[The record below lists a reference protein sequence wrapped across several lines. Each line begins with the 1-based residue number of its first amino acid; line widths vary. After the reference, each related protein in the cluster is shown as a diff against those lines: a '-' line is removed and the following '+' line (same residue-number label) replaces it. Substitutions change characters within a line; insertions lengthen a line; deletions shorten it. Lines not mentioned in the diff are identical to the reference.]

1 RLKQTGCI
9 SRLKLRFP
17 RTGSS
22 CPNPMTPMLASVD
35 LGSNSFR
42 LVIGRVVHDAGV
54 TQLYQIDRMKETVRL
69 AAGLDADRNVDQP
82 TIERAVAVL
91 ERFGERLRSFHP
103 DRVRAVATNTFRV
116 ARNVDVLLK
125 HAEAALGFPIEVIAG
140 REEARLIFAGV
151 AHS

>member
-1 RLKQTGCI
+1 MNHL
-9 SRLKLRFP
+9 
-17 RTGSS
+17 
-22 CPNPMTPMLASVD
+22 LASVD

-54 TQLYQIDRMKETVRL
+54 TQLYEIDRMKETVRL
-69 AAGLDADRNVDQP
+69 AAGLDENRNVDEP

-116 ARNVDVLLK
+116 ARNVSSLLPR
-125 HAEAALGFPIEVIAG
+125 AEAALGFPIEVVAG

-151 AHS
+151 AHSLPSSPEKRLVIDIGGG